1 MGFGLGA
8 DFAESQVVDP
18 SSSAWGDS
26 LFYVFAFI
34 VKTDNAF

>member
-1 MGFGLGA
+1 MGFVPGI

-18 SSSAWGDS
+18 VSCTWGDS

-34 VKTDNAF
+34 VKADNAS